1 MVQCDL
7 RAVQKKPWATRLFDY
22 YLALS
27 TVTANPFSIK
37 DFSRGAGGTFPKQAL
52 ILTPPTVVVHVP
64 HSPYSGT
71 VKEEVMQSIRIILL
85 LVTIGNATCIT
96 FLHRVGTLS
105 PNFCTA

>member
-1 MVQCDL
+1 MC
-7 RAVQKKPWATRLFDY
+7 LFDY

-37 DFSRGAGGTFPKQAL
+37 DLSRGAGGTFPTQAL

-71 VKEEVMQSIRIILL
+71 VKDEVIKSIRIILL
-85 LVTIGNATCIT
+85 LVTIEEATSIT

>member
-1 MVQCDL
+1 MCS
-7 RAVQKKPWATRLFDY
+7 FNY

-37 DFSRGAGGTFPKQAL
+37 DLSRGAGGTFPTQAL

-71 VKEEVMQSIRIILL
+71 VKDEVMQNIRIIMLL
-85 LVTIGNATCIT
+85 IQLEKRNLLPFCIE
-96 FLHRVGTLS
+96 
-105 PNFCTA
+105 

>member
-1 MVQCDL
+1 MCS
-7 RAVQKKPWATRLFDY
+7 FDY

-37 DFSRGAGGTFPKQAL
+37 DLSRGAGGTFHTQAL

-64 HSPYSGT
+64 HSPYSGM
-71 VKEEVMQSIRIILL
+71 VKDEVMQSMRIILML
-85 LVTIGNATCIT
+85 DTIGKATFIT

-105 PNFCTA
+105 PSFCTA